1 MISRGDTDPLIGAR
15 LALGTAQFGSSY
27 GVCNKSG
34 QVGKTEIA
42 RILRLA
48 CEAGIDTL
56 DTAVAYGA
64 SETALGEAGV
74 ENWKLVT
81 KLPAVPDGTKDWPG
95 WVEEQVD
102 ASLNR
107 LGVESL
113 YGLLLHQPSQLLER
127 NGERLAAALEAI
139 KTSGKT
145 RKIGVSIYDPAQLGE
160 LLTRLRCDLVQAP
173 LNVLDRR
180 LVETGWCARLK
191 EAGIEVHA
199 RSVFLQGLLLITK
212 RPNKFNRWNAIWEEW
227 DFWLQQTGR
236 TPLEACLRYAS
247 GCEGIGKIVVGV
259 DSIEQLRQILS
270 AGAIPVSDEPQ
281 WSSPPPAELIDPS
294 RWPSL

>member
-1 MISRGDTDPLIGAR
+1 MISRGDTDPPIGAR

-27 GVCNKSG
+27 GVSNKSG

-145 RKIGVSIYDPAQLGE
+145 RKIGVSIYDPAQLAE
-160 LLTRLRCDLVQAP
+160 LLPRLECDLVQAP
-173 LNVLDRR
+173 LNILDRR
-180 LVETGWCARLK
+180 VIETGWCARLN
-191 EAGIEVHA
+191 EAGIKVHA
-199 RSVFLQGLLLITK
+199 RSVFLQGLLLMTK
-212 RPNKFNRWNAIWEEW
+212 RPDKFNRWNALWDEW
-227 DFWLQQTGR
+227 DCWLRQTSL
-236 TPLEACLRYAS
+236 TPLEACLRYVLS
-247 GCEGIGKIVVGV
+247 CEGIDRFVVGV
-259 DSIEQLRQILS
+259 DSADQVEQILS
-270 AGAIPVSDEPQ
+270 ASIGLAPDTPNWRPSV
-281 WSSPPPAELIDPS
+281 PAELVDPS
-294 RWPSL
+294 RWSNL